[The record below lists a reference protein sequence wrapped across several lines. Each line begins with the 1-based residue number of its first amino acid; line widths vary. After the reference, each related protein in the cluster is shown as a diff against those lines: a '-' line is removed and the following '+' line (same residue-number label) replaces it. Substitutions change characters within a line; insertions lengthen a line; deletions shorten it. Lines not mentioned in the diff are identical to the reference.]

1 MDRPRASNRVNL
13 TMAFELR
20 QVCQRIREEEDV
32 RVVVITGRGRVFSSG
47 REPLPRRWGRSVDG
61 RLEQLQHRRVSS
73 ALAQVELPTIAAIN
87 GDAIDQGLEMALA
100 CDLRVAA
107 RGAKLGFT
115 DLARGVVPWDGG
127 TQRLPRLIGR
137 TRALEMLLTSR
148 VLDAEEAHRWGLIN
162 VVVEP
167 GELAAVAEKLALEI
181 ASRAPIALRYSKE
194 AVLKGM
200 DMPLDQGM
208 RLEADLS
215 IILQSSVDR
224 AEGIRS
230 FLEKREPNFQG
241 E

>member
-13 TMAFELR
+13 AMAIELR
-20 QVCQRIREEEDV
+20 QACQRIREEENV
-32 RVVVITGRGRVFSSG
+32 RVVVITGRGGVFSSG
-47 REPLPRRWGRSVDG
+47 RAPLPRRGGSGVYG
-61 RLEQLQHRRVSS
+61 PLERLQLRRVSS
-73 ALAQVELPTIAAIN
+73 AVAQVELPIVAAIN
-87 GDAIDQGLEMALA
+87 GDAIDQGLELALA

-107 RGAKLGFT
+107 RGARLGFT
-115 DLARGVVPWDGG
+115 DLAKGVVPWDGG

-148 VLDAEEAHRWGLIN
+148 LLDAEEAHRWGLVN
-162 VVVEP
+162 MVVEP
-167 GELAAVAEKLALEI
+167 GELAASSEKLALEI

-200 DMPLDQGM
+200 DMSLDQGL

-230 FLEKREPNFQG
+230 FLEKREPNFRG